1 MSISV
6 RFLRQQ
12 FPALPRSQKTVRDLL
27 GRFCLCVI
35 CVVFFVDAWYS
46 MQSHTA
52 HRCIHAG
59 DLIYTCVFRLPPA
72 GRLLTRPTARLRRP
86 DDARAGLRDR
96 QQSLSLLET
105 TAAMPQHH
113 TAPALELP
121 EHGGMGRRAR
131 KTVAAS
137 GGDSPTLFVLSRFV
151 AGVPTESQHGH
162 QAGVRVRRFDIQP
175 GAITKVSGIRMGQIK
190 RCTFSI

>member
-12 FPALPRSQKTVRDLL
+12 FPALPRSQKTVEIFSWSFLSVGNL
-27 GRFCLCVI
+27 CSLFC
-35 CVVFFVDAWYS
+35 DAWYS
-46 MQSHTA
+46 IHSYTA

-121 EHGGMGRRAR
+121 EHGGMGG
-131 KTVAAS
+131 TED
-137 GGDSPTLFVLSRFV
+137 GG
-151 AGVPTESQHGH
+151 
-162 QAGVRVRRFDIQP
+162 RVGWGLTHSFCV
-175 GAITKVSGIRMGQIK
+175 VSLCCR
-190 RCTFSI
+190 SAD